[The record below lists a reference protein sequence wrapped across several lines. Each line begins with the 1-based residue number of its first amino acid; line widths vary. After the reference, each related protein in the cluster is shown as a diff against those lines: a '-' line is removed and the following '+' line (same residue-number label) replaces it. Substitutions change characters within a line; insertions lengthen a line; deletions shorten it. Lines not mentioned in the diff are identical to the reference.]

1 MALRAATVHENPTYR
16 FRVPGSTFKDL
27 TNPRMKL
34 RQNGAVS
41 LSIKLGPPPASGR
54 AEPETLN
61 RSTYIL
67 WMDNRQPA
75 C

>member
-1 MALRAATVHENPTYR
+1 MALRAATVHENSTCR
-16 FRVPGSTFKDL
+16 FRVLGSTFKGL
-27 TNPRMKL
+27 TNPHVKL

-41 LSIKLGPPPASGR
+41 LSIKLGAPPASGR

-61 RSTYIL
+61 RSTSIL
-67 WMDNRQPA
+67 WMDNHQPA